1 MNNNFADP
9 AVKKDMNKLVAAKRS
24 GLVKLTQEQLESIA
38 QYSKWKYEQK
48 KTSLSP
54 QKKAA
59 IRKKVRNAHRAKKA
73 DPTKFG
79 KTEYTAL
86 KNRAKEK
93 NLDFDLTAAFLQEMF
108 DNTNGVCQ
116 QTGIPF
122 DMTLG
127 TKKNRNPLRP
137 SVDRISSDLGYT
149 QDNVRV
155 VLTLVNIAKSDFSDE
170 IVNKVIKAWA
180 EKL

>member
-1 MNNNFADP
+1 MNTDFSNP
-9 AVKKDMNKLVAAKRS
+9 VVKKEMNKLVSAKRS
-24 GLVKLTQEQLESIA
+24 GLVKLSQEQLESIA
-38 QYSKWKYEQK
+38 EYSKWKYEQK
-48 KTSLSP
+48 KASLSP

-73 DPTKFG
+73 DPAKFG
-79 KTEYTAL
+79 KTEHTAL

-93 NLDFDLTAAFLQEMF
+93 NLAFDLTPSFLQDLF
-108 DNTNGVCQ
+108 DSTGGLCQ

-137 SVDRISSDLGYT
+137 SIDRISSDGGYT

-155 VLTLVNIAKSDFSDE
+155 VLTLVNIAKSDFSDDV
-170 IVNKVIKAWA
+170 VNKVIKAWA
-180 EKL
+180 EKI